1 MRKEVIKMEFPEEY
15 SRLRDAIISIG
26 GTEQDAYEIALALS
40 NGFKKEAFERLMK
53 IKKGA

>member
-1 MRKEVIKMEFPEEY
+1 MEFPEEY

-40 NGFKKEAFERLMK
+40 NGFKKEAFERLIK